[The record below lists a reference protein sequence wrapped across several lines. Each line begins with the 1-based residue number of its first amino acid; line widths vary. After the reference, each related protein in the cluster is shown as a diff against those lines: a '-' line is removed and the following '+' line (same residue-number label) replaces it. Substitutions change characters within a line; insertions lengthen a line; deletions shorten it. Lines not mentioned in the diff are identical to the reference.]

1 MADDVV
7 VDEVGAGDLEQ
18 KPEAPATPEAKAQA
32 LGKGDAVE
40 DFFST
45 DDIFRRVLATAAHEL
60 ERPTGTFIWG
70 ALAAGLIVGFSFLA
84 RAVVTA
90 EVQGLSPLVGN
101 LLYPIGF
108 IFVILGRY
116 PLYTENTLTPVT
128 LALTRFA
135 SLPDLLRIWGFSYL
149 PNLVGAFLFA
159 LLLSSTGVLRPET
172 AEVARGIGEHL
183 LEARWSDAFYRA
195 VLAGWLLAGLVWL
208 VHAARDTVSRLL
220 LIWLVI
226 YLQVSAELY
235 HCIVGSVEAL
245 YLVLVGGASFAAYLT
260 DFLVPVTLGN
270 TVGGVVFVALLNWAQ
285 FSADKGHGTDLG
297 SRLAWREWLLGRAA
311 EAEES
316 Q

>member
-1 MADDVV
+1 MADRAQ
-7 VDEVGAGDLEQ
+7 DELGTPDSEREEAEAAA
-18 KPEAPATPEAKAQA
+18 KEMTEAPDEGT
-32 LGKGDAVE
+32 AVD

-45 DDIFRRVLATAAHEL
+45 DDIFRRVLATAIHEL

-84 RAVVTA
+84 RVVVSA
-90 EVQGLSPLVGN
+90 EVPGASALVGN

-128 LALTRFA
+128 LALTRFS
-135 SLPDLLRIWGFSYL
+135 SLRDLVRIWGLSYL
-149 PNLVGAFLFA
+149 PNLAGAFLFA
-159 LLLSSTGVLRPET
+159 LMLARAGVLNPDA

-183 LEARWSDAFYRA
+183 LEARWSEAFARA

-208 VHAARDTVSRLL
+208 VHAARDTIARLVL
-220 LIWLVI
+220 VWLVI

-235 HCIVGSVEAL
+235 HCIVGSTEVL
-245 YLVLVGGASFAAYLT
+245 YAVLVGSSSFGAYLN

-270 TVGGVVFVALLNWAQ
+270 TVGGVVFVAVLNWAQ
-285 FSADKGHGTDLG
+285 FSADKGHGSDLG
-297 SRLAWREWLLGRAA
+297 ARLSWREWVLGRKQGDA
-311 EAEES
+311 
-316 Q
+316 

>member
-1 MADDVV
+1 MADDR
-7 VDEVGAGDLEQ
+7 EPTEGAST
-18 KPEAPATPEAKAQA
+18 PTEARAQA
-32 LGKGDAVE
+32 PGEGAAVE

-60 ERPTGTFIWG
+60 ERPTSTFIWG

-90 EVQGLSPLVGN
+90 QVQGLPLLVGN

-135 SLPDLLRIWGFSYL
+135 SLRDLLRTWGLSYL
-149 PNLVGAFLFA
+149 PNLMGAFVFA
-159 LLLSSTGVLRPET
+159 LLLAGTGVLRPET

-183 LEARWSDAFYRA
+183 LEAGWADAFFRA

-235 HCIVGSVEAL
+235 HCIVGSVEVL
-245 YLVLVGGASFAAYLT
+245 YLVLVGGASFGAYLS
-260 DFLVPVTLGN
+260 DFLLPVTLGN
-270 TVGGVVFVALLNWAQ
+270 TLGGVVFVALLNWAQ
-285 FSADKGHGTDLG
+285 FSADKGHGADLG
-297 SRLAWREWLLGRAA
+297 ERLAWREWLWGRRPLGRSDA
-311 EAEES
+311 
-316 Q
+316 

>member
-1 MADDVV
+1 VADDVV
-7 VDEVGAGDLEQ
+7 AGDLEQ

-70 ALAAGLIVGFSFLA
+70 SLAAGLIVGFSFLA
-84 RAVVTA
+84 RAVVSA
-90 EVQGLSPLVGN
+90 EVQGLPLLVGN

-159 LLLSSTGVLRPET
+159 LLLSTTGVFRPET

-183 LEARWSDAFYRA
+183 LEARWPDAFYRA

-245 YLVLVGGASFAAYLT
+245 YLVLVGGASFAAYLS

-270 TVGGVVFVALLNWAQ
+270 TVGGVVFVAVLNWAQ

-297 SRLAWREWLLGRAA
+297 SRLSWQEWLLG
-311 EAEES
+311 S
-316 Q
+316 QRGMSHKNAR

>member
-1 MADDVV
+1 MADDLV
-7 VDEVGAGDLEQ
+7 
-18 KPEAPATPEAKAQA
+18 PEAEASTPHEARAQA
-32 LGKGDAVE
+32 PGEGAAVE

-60 ERPTGTFIWG
+60 ERPTSTFIWG

-90 EVQGLSPLVGN
+90 EVQGLPLLVGN

-135 SLPDLLRIWGFSYL
+135 SLRDLLRIWGFSYL

-159 LLLSSTGVLRPET
+159 LLLASTGILKPET

-183 LEARWSDAFYRA
+183 LEARWSDAFFRA
-195 VLAGWLLAGLVWL
+195 LLAGWLLAGLVWL

-220 LIWLVI
+220 LIWLII
-226 YLQVSAELY
+226 YLQVSADLY
-235 HCIVGSVEAL
+235 HCVVGSVEVL
-245 YLVLVGGASFAAYLT
+245 YLVLVGGASFGAYLT

-270 TVGGVVFVALLNWAQ
+270 TVGGVVFVAILNWAQ
-285 FSADKGHGTDLG
+285 FSADKGHGANLG
-297 SRLAWREWLLGRAA
+297 ERLAWRDWVMGRKQLERHKA
-311 EAEES
+311 
-316 Q
+316 

>member
-1 MADDVV
+1 MVSDNVTKETADDTPQTPS
-7 VDEVGAGDLEQ
+7 E
-18 KPEAPATPEAKAQA
+18 ATPEAPD
-32 LGKGDAVE
+32 GGSAVE

-60 ERPTGTFIWG
+60 ERPTSTFIWG
-70 ALAAGLIVGFSFLA
+70 ALAAGLILGFSFLA

-90 EVQGLSPLVGN
+90 AVPGQPSLVGD

-116 PLYTENTLTPVT
+116 PLYTENTLTPMT

-135 SLPDLLRIWGFSYL
+135 SLRDLLRIWGFSYL
-149 PNLVGAFLFA
+149 PNLVGAGIFA
-159 LLLSSTGVLRPET
+159 LLLAATGIMRPDT
-172 AEVARGIGEHL
+172 AEVAHSMGEHL
-183 LEARWSDAFYRA
+183 LEAPWADAFFRA

-220 LIWLVI
+220 LVWLVI

-235 HCIVGSVEAL
+235 HCIVGSVEVL
-245 YLVLVGGASFAAYLT
+245 YVVWRGDASFVSYLT

-270 TVGGVVFVALLNWAQ
+270 TVGGVVFVAVLNWAQ
-285 FSADKGHGTDLG
+285 FSPDKGHAQNFGPQL
-297 SRLAWREWLLGRAA
+297 SWREWLVGRK
-311 EAEES
+311 ES
-316 Q
+316 

>member
-1 MADDVV
+1 VT
-7 VDEVGAGDLEQ
+7 DELEQ
-18 KPEAPATPEAKAQA
+18 DAPKSPTEATP
-32 LGKGDAVE
+32 DAPDNGSAVS

-45 DDIFRRVLATAAHEL
+45 DDIFQRVLATAAHEL
-60 ERPTGTFIWG
+60 ERPTSTFIWG
-70 ALAAGLIVGFSFLA
+70 ALAAGLILGFSFLA

-90 EVQGLSPLVGN
+90 AVPGQPSLVGD

-116 PLYTENTLTPVT
+116 PLYTENTLTPMT

-135 SLPDLLRIWGFSYL
+135 SLRDLLRIWGFSYL
-149 PNLVGAFLFA
+149 PNLVGAGLFA
-159 LLLSSTGVLRPET
+159 LLLAATGIMQPDT
-172 AEVARGIGEHL
+172 AEVALHLGEHL
-183 LEARWSDAFYRA
+183 LEAPWLDAFFRA

-235 HCIVGSVEAL
+235 HCIVGSVEVL
-245 YLVLVGGASFAAYLT
+245 YVVWRGDASFLAYLT

-270 TVGGVVFVALLNWAQ
+270 TVGGVVFVAVLNWAQ
-285 FSADKGHGTDLG
+285 FSPDKGHGQDFGPQL
-297 SRLAWREWLLGRAA
+297 SWREWVMGRKTN
-311 EAEES
+311 
-316 Q
+316 